1 MDEVPRPYGDPTSP
15 TVPTPTDHTTESGR
29 GLHLVNAYA
38 DDWGWFTVNGSCGKY
53 VWCELGT
60 ESKPD

>member
-1 MDEVPRPYGDPTSP
+1 MVPLTDTSP
-15 TVPTPTDHTTESGR
+15 SGR
-29 GLHLVNAYA
+29 GLHPVNAYA
-38 DDWGWFTVNGSCGKY
+38 DDWGWSTVNGTHGKY